1 MALPYFPLFPKDL
14 LTDER
19 IAELTTEELGLW
31 LVVLCR
37 MWIAENELIDD
48 DDRISRV
55 LRIPIATWTGL
66 KSRLLNNGLLKV
78 ENCVLLSN
86 RLTYEYLRICNK
98 SDQAKRAAL
107 VKAQKSSIKNNVVP
121 LVNPVEL
128 TGKDRLEIDLQRMKE
143 KEEKQQLAANV

>member
-55 LRIPIATWTGL
+55 LRIPIATWAGL
-66 KSRLLNNGLLKV
+66 KCRLINNGLLKV
-78 ENCVLLSN
+78 DNGVLLNN
-86 RLTYEYLRICNK
+86 RLTYEFLRICNK

-107 VKAQKSSIKNNVVP
+107 VKAQKSAKVSP
-121 LVNPVEL
+121 LPTL
-128 TGKDRLEIDLQRMKE
+128 QALPALSGKEKLEADLQRMKD
-143 KEEKQQLAANV
+143 KEQQQLTANA